1 MKMHCLAMAVST
13 VLCLSGCETTSSAS
27 GPTRASTA
35 TAPSQLSF
43 VDINKFDNDLHA
55 SLVAHP
61 DVVSVVFYE
70 KVSPNSTPERL
81 QKWLNVV
88 EKTGGKVDVEPP
100 PGELVPRN
108 PFALISLLGGL
119 WNAIKMTTEL
129 KQDSMLLAARGRDAV
144 ISLERNRD
152 GQVVISKVTF
162 KATTP

>member
-1 MKMHCLAMAVST
+1 MKIPRFAIALMAAV
-13 VLCLSGCETTSSAS
+13 CLSGCETTAPAS
-27 GPTRASTA
+27 GMSRAASA
-35 TAPSQLSF
+35 PVPSQLSF

-55 SLVAHP
+55 SLLAHP
-61 DVVSVVFYE
+61 DMVSVVFYE

-81 QKWLNVV
+81 QRWLNVV

-119 WNAIKMTTEL
+119 WNAIKMTTEV

-144 ISLERNRD
+144 ISLERNRE
-152 GQVVISKVTF
+152 GQVVISKVSF
-162 KATTP
+162 KANKP